1 MSEQMLEVS
10 TIRIDGDTQPRLAI
24 DQEVVNEYAQAMQ
37 AGAEFP
43 PVQVVSDGAANWLVD
58 GFHRFYA
65 HRRIARGQIKAE
77 VTTGLLTEAQWMS
90 LTSNKTHGL
99 RRTNQDKAKAVIK
112 ALKMRPELSDRLIAD
127 HVGVVPTT
135 VSKYRIEME
144 AKLKGRTQQSSS
156 VMCKDGHGKAGV
168 QNGHLTPRTGRDG
181 KKYTTR
187 PSGKQPTPIRGY
199 SKPVETKTPVSMP
212 KDPDMGAHTLFD
224 LFDREYISKLVTRLS
239 ALLDGTAGPA
249 PLLRDLQPSA
259 NV

>member
-65 HRRIARGQIKAE
+65 HRRIARGQIKAV

-90 LTSNKTHGL
+90 LTANKTHGL
-99 RRTNQDKAKAVIK
+99 RRTNQDKIKAVLK
-112 ALKMRPELSDRLIAD
+112 AIKMRPELSDRLIAE
-127 HVGVVPTT
+127 HVGVHGET
-135 VSKYRIEME
+135 VAKYRAELEKKSTI
-144 AKLKGRTQQSSS
+144 GRPDSR
-156 VMCKDGHGKAGV
+156 
-168 QNGHLTPRTGRDG
+168 LGRDG
-181 KKYTTR
+181 RTYHTKPITR
-187 PSGKQPTPIRGY
+187 AQLQKNKTGPSTKPNTHTAIRGY